1 MVFNSL
7 NIQNSDKK
15 WKFFEIGFWIAYLFL
30 ATTIGATS
38 ELIER
43 NRDGQAIQLFE
54 PFLWE
59 YSSGIFTLL
68 LIPAILFVERRF
80 PYSEKTWKSALAVHV
95 FATIPYSL
103 FHVTGMVWIRKAIY
117 YLKGLKYDFGDVPIE
132 LFYEWRK
139 DALTYFFILAAIY
152 AYRLFRARKDG
163 TASFAGGKVKSGHT
177 ETTCNFS
184 VKQAGHIFF
193 ISFAEIDWIE
203 SAGNYVLLHCGEK
216 SYMLR
221 STMKSVNEKLA
232 NEPFA
237 RVHRTSIVNTK
248 QIKSIQTNR
257 RGGGTLELSSGHSI
271 QLSRHYRNSLN
282 TLIQQMNNS

>member
-1 MVFNSL
+1 MTSNNS

-15 WKFFEIGFWIAYLFL
+15 WKLFEVGFWVGYLFL
-30 ATTIGATS
+30 TTTIGATS

-43 NRDGQAIQLFE
+43 ERDGRTIQLFE

-68 LIPAILFVERRF
+68 LIPAILFVERHF
-80 PYSEKTWKSALAVHV
+80 PYSEKTWKSALAIHV

-103 FHVTGMVWIRKAIY
+103 CHVTGMVWARKAVY
-117 YLKGLKYDFGDVPIE
+117 YIMGLKYDFGNVPVE

-152 AYRLFRARKDG
+152 TYRLFRAKKGG
-163 TASFAGGKVKSGHT
+163 TATFPDKREKSGRT
-177 ETTCNFS
+177 ETARNFL
-184 VKQAGHIFF
+184 VKQADNIFF
-193 ISFAEIDWIE
+193 IPFAEVDWIE

-221 STMKSVNEKLA
+221 STMKSVEKKLA
-232 NEPFA
+232 DEQFV
-237 RVHRTSIVNTK
+237 RVHRTSIINTK
-248 QIKSIQTNR
+248 KIKSIQTTR
-257 RGGGTLELSSGHSI
+257 RGGGILYLLTGYSVP
-271 QLSRHYRNSLN
+271 LSRHYRRNLN
-282 TLIQQMNNS
+282 TLIKQ